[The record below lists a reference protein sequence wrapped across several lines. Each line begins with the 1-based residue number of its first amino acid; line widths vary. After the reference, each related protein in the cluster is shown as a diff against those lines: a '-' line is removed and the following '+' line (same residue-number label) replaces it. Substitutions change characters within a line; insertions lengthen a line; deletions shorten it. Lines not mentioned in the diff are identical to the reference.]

1 MTLTYRMITDRKETD
16 PAWQKLYERSFPA
29 SEQIP
34 WPVLASKRS
43 DSLPMIVFYDG
54 SLFIGFAF
62 TFLYRDMAYLEY
74 LTVDERL
81 REQGYGSS
89 MLGMLEEI
97 LAGRRIIADI
107 EMLNEAAD
115 NYTERKRRRDF
126 YLRQGF
132 VPSGVFYHI
141 YGVDYELLLSHGS
154 LAPEEFGGLLT
165 ADWGTYAKDAS
176 IWRDD
181 PETAQ

>member
-1 MTLTYRMITDRKETD
+1 MTLTDRMITDRKETD

-43 DSLPMIVFYDG
+43 DSLPMIVFYDD

-89 MLGMLEEI
+89 MLQMLEEI

-115 NYTERKRRRDF
+115 NYT
-126 YLRQGF
+126 
-132 VPSGVFYHI
+132 V
-141 YGVDYELLLSHGS
+141 
-154 LAPEEFGGLLT
+154 
-165 ADWGTYAKDAS
+165 
-176 IWRDD
+176 
-181 PETAQ
+181 